1 MKATLYH
8 AQAKNILVLQAADG
22 TINIEYPATEV
33 RASQIAQDAGAAKV
47 TFGRIEAL
55 VAAAHNPKK

>member
-22 TINIEYPATEV
+22 SVNIEYPATEV
-33 RASQIAQDAGAAKV
+33 RASQIAQDAGAPTV
-47 TFGRIEAL
+47 EFGTIENL
-55 VAAAHNPKK
+55 VKARHTKTK